1 VRDHEGC
8 TLAAKTM
15 TKLAI
20 LEYVAT
26 KALVA
31 LYVAEFSQD
40 LGLQSINMEDD
51 VVQVVNAMKACE
63 WNWRIRVKC

>member
-1 VRDHEGC
+1 
-8 TLAAKTM
+8 M
-15 TKLAI
+15 TKLAT
-20 LEYVAT
+20 LEYVAA

-63 WNWRIRVKC
+63 WNWS

>member
-8 TLAAKTM
+8 TIAAKTM

-20 LEYVAT
+20 PESVVA

-51 VVQVVNAMKACE
+51 VNAVKACE
-63 WNWRIRVKC
+63 WNWS